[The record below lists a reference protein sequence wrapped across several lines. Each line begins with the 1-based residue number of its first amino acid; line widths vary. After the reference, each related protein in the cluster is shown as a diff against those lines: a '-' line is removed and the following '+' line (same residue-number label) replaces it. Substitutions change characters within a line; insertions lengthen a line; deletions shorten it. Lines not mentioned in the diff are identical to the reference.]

1 MEARSRPGA
10 AAALVLLA
18 WVLGQLAT
26 GQAGQSSDAKYDQ
39 MQLKPAAGAEPIPAP
54 CGEEPDSGDLMRAIQ
69 KALTASRKADQ
80 RLRKL
85 SSERDQKEKQWER
98 YGAEMK
104 AAYEKEFKKF
114 RADMT
119 RIDQDLDSTMRQGQE
134 AAGLVKQLASG
145 GLRPPAPAPAVEDS
159 GWAALIANTAA
170 DAEMEEPDGFLRK
183 ALQARASTLAQG
195 ASSQHTRTLPG
206 AAHED
211 THVGPQASAAP
222 ALVCSTELV
231 SALQATAPAP
241 QPAMGA
247 ADQGSRMIPFL
258 EDEKDLKRPPT
269 LLDDT

>member
-1 MEARSRPGA
+1 MP
-10 AAALVLLA
+10 
-18 WVLGQLAT
+18 
-26 GQAGQSSDAKYDQ
+26 KYDQ

-54 CGEEPDSGDLMRAIQ
+54 RGEEPDSGDLMRAIQ

-85 SSERDQKEKQWER
+85 SSEREQKEKQWER

-145 GLRPPAPAPAVEDS
+145 GLRPPAPALVVEDS

-170 DAEMEEPDGFLRK
+170 DAEMEEPDGFLRE
-183 ALQARASTLAQG
+183 ALQAARASTLLHG
-195 ASSQHTRTLPG
+195 ASSAANTPG
-206 AAHED
+206 LW
-211 THVGPQASAAP
+211 V
-222 ALVCSTELV
+222 
-231 SALQATAPAP
+231 
-241 QPAMGA
+241 
-247 ADQGSRMIPFL
+247 
-258 EDEKDLKRPPT
+258 
-269 LLDDT
+269 